1 MIYNHSTYLIKLIF
15 LFVLGTFWENYNIF
29 GFYDFWLQ
37 YLKAYVLKNIL
48 HCFPVSVIKQAEK
61 LKSCEMKEG
70 WMKNDECWRMNDEGW
85 RFQVVEGFCDWRTD
99 ERTNERTFVNVESL
113 SQLKETSVIY
123 KLLQCKYLSV
133 HVYILNI
140 IWVYTL
146 SCILYSIHFILLLS
160 KVLAF
165 LSKWSP
171 SIYIFK
177 YFNIS

>member
-1 MIYNHSTYLIKLIF
+1 MHACINIQDLF
-15 LFVLGTFWENYNIF
+15 LPPGTSPSNSLTIASKSKQCLNLGSNITNS
-29 GFYDFWLQ
+29 LS
-37 YLKAYVLKNIL
+37 KSNMVRNCIN
-48 HCFPVSVIKQAEK
+48 IKQAEK
-61 LKSCEMKEG
+61 LKSREMKEG